1 MSQMSPI
8 DTWTIWTKY
17 LGLGTSSWPKRIH
30 QHWMSH
36 HHKQSLTKEHQ
47 SVVFIRTLSFP
58 KFSFFPE
65 FYLTNRF
72 DAAVSLSSIRINL
85 LAFFHEC
92 HSLIGYATHYLFCAV
107 YPCYKMMAACL
118 RFLGVCEKGLDKV

>member
-1 MSQMSPI
+1 M
-8 DTWTIWTKY
+8 
-17 LGLGTSSWPKRIH
+17 
-30 QHWMSH
+30 
-36 HHKQSLTKEHQ
+36 
-47 SVVFIRTLSFP
+47 LSFP